1 MSSSVLRPARR
12 RLAAVGAAGAALML
26 ILGACSQADD
36 AGAGE
41 PSGSASDE
49 ATTDAGDDAS
59 EPAADGAF
67 PVTISGALGDVT
79 IEEKPERVVTLGW
92 GTDIAYSL
100 GTLPVGI
107 EFDAWG
113 GDAEGYQPWFRE
125 AVEEAGDELPATIQN
140 TGEYDVDAIV
150 ALEPDLILAPNSGLT
165 QEQYDQ
171 LSAFTTVVA
180 YPDGPWLTP
189 VDEQIEITA
198 EALGVPEKAQE
209 LIDGTEKVIADAAAA
224 NPDLANYTFSYVYLG
239 AEAGTLDIYPQGDG
253 RVDLLTGLGLKPA
266 PSWADY
272 APTEGSFVKTLG
284 LENADQLSDSDIIV
298 TWFNDEAEQATA
310 TAQPLWQ
317 SIPAV
322 QNGAVYYVLDR
333 GLGLATTVSTP
344 LSVPWAIEAYVPIL
358 NETVAKAG

>member
-1 MSSSVLRPARR
+1 MSSTILGTARR
-12 RLAAVGAAGAALML
+12 RAAVIGAAGTALL
-26 ILGACSQADD
+26 LVLAGCSGDTDSSGSDTPADSASSSEDSGD
-36 AGAGE
+36 AG
-41 PSGSASDE
+41 SS
-49 ATTDAGDDAS
+49 
-59 EPAADGAF
+59 DGAF
-67 PVTISGALGDVT
+67 PVTIEGALGTAT
-79 IEEKPERVVTLGW
+79 IEEKPERIVTLGW

-107 EFDAWG
+107 EADAWA
-113 GDAEGYQPWFRE
+113 GDADGYQPWFRE
-125 AVEEAGDELPATIQN
+125 AVEGAGEELPATIAN
-140 TGEYDVDAIV
+140 TGEYDVDAII

-171 LSAFTTVVA
+171 LSEFTTVVA
-180 YPDGPWLTP
+180 YPEGPWLTP

-198 EALGVPEKAQE
+198 QALGVPEQAQE
-209 LIDGTEKVIADAAAA
+209 LIDATDAVIAEAAAE
-224 NPDLANYTFSYVYLG
+224 NPDLADYTFSYVYLG
-239 AEAGTLDIYPQGDG
+239 AEAGTLEIYPQGDG
-253 RVDLLTGLGLKPA
+253 RVDLLTGLGMQPA

-272 APTEGSFVKTLG
+272 VPGDDGFTLNLG
-284 LENADQLSDSDIIV
+284 LENADQLSDSDVVI

-322 QNGAVYYVLDR
+322 QNGAVYAVLDR

>member
-1 MSSSVLRPARR
+1 MSSTILGTARR
-12 RLAAVGAAGAALML
+12 RGAVIGATTAALML
-26 ILGACSQADD
+26 VLAGCSGTAD
-36 AGAGE
+36 
-41 PSGSASDE
+41 SGD
-49 ATTDAGDDAS
+49 ATTDATDAATA
-59 EPAADGAF
+59 EATDGAF
-67 PVTISGALGDVT
+67 PVTIEGALGSVT
-79 IEEKPERVVTLGW
+79 IDEKPERVVTLGW

-107 EFDAWG
+107 EAQPWG
-113 GDAEGYQPWFRE
+113 GDADGYTPWFRE
-125 AVEEAGDELPATIQN
+125 ALEEAGDELPVTISN
-140 TGEYDVDAIV
+140 VSEYDVDAIV

-171 LSAFTTVVA
+171 LSEFTTVVA
-180 YPDGPWLTP
+180 YPEGPWLTT
-189 VDEQIEITA
+189 VDEQIEISA
-198 EALGVPEKAQE
+198 QALGVPEKAQE
-209 LIDGTEKVIADAAAA
+209 LIDATDAVIADAAAA

-253 RVDLLTGLGLKPA
+253 RVDLLTGLGLVPA

-317 SIPAV
+317 QIPAV
-322 QNGAVYYVLDR
+322 QNGAVYAVLDQ

-344 LSVPWAIEAYVPIL
+344 LSVPWAIEAYIPVL